1 VSLSIDKYEI
11 LGRLGKGSFGE
22 VLLVRHKHLNRAE
35 AAKIIKTHRI
45 NEALNEAKTIQQ
57 LQHEHIIQI
66 YDADILP
73 DKSGIFITMEYHQ
86 QGSIVNLKFISRIHL
101 VDIAVHILRALEYA
115 HYRQYIHRDIK
126 PSNILL
132 DEQGRALL
140 SDFGLSSK
148 MDEIENAPH
157 YQYMYHQAPEVLLK
171 KEKEG
176 PRTDIYALS
185 VTLHRLINGDPDWLS
200 RISFKELEG
209 KIVKGKFPDRA
220 HYRPDIPTTLIKIIN
235 KALSLD
241 FKNKRYQSAE
251 AMRLD
256 IERKVRVKYNWK
268 PKDNRWI
275 ARTKNFDIKIETQ
288 RKGNQAKIITSN
300 KRIESERFR
309 RITKYCF
316 DRINETEAEDFIR
329 RIISEIDSSFKT

>member
-1 VSLSIDKYEI
+1 MLLPEKYQIKESL
-11 LGRLGKGSFGE
+11 GSGNFGE
-22 VLLVRHKHLNRAE
+22 VFLVRHKPLNRFDAV
-35 AAKIIKTHRI
+35 KIIETQKI
-45 NEALNEAKTIQQ
+45 KDALNEAKT
-57 LQHEHIIQI
+57 LQALEHDHIVKI

-73 DKSGIFITMEYHQ
+73 DNRGIFIAMKYYSK
-86 QGSIVNLKFISRIHL
+86 GSVAKKKFMGRMRI

-185 VTLHRLINGDPDWLS
+185 VTLHRLINGDPDWLQG
-200 RISFKELEG
+200 IGFDDLEE
-209 KIVKGKFPDRA
+209 KIVNGQFPERTC
-220 HYRPDIPTTLIKIIN
+220 YRPDIPTTLIKIIN

-256 IERKVRVKYNWK
+256 IERKVRLEYNWK

-309 RITKYCF
+309 RITDYCF
-316 DRINETEAEDFIR
+316 NRIDETEAEDVVR
-329 RIISEIDSSFKT
+329 RIISGIDSSFET